1 MNFISVQKKYLL
13 MKKNNKQLHD
23 GQGKKQKGFKKKF
36 QGLTIVGEKLQ
47 LLSAIIY
54 SIICVYTAC
63 PPLNLLSYCF
73 KRWYKDLT
81 QFQQPVHV
89 WNLVIKGVI

>member
-1 MNFISVQKKYLL
+1 MVKVKNKKDL
-13 MKKNNKQLHD
+13 KKI
-23 GQGKKQKGFKKKF
+23 F
-36 QGLTIVGEKLQ
+36 QGLTIVSEKLQ

-54 SIICVYTAC
+54 SIICVYTAS

-89 WNLVIKGVI
+89 WNLVIKGVT

>member
-1 MNFISVQKKYLL
+1 MVKV
-13 MKKNNKQLHD
+13 KNKTDL
-23 GQGKKQKGFKKKF
+23 KKK
-36 QGLTIVGEKLQ
+36 GLTIVSEKLQ

-73 KRWYKDLT
+73 KR
-81 QFQQPVHV
+81 
-89 WNLVIKGVI
+89 